1 VRLLLDQ
8 NISRALVHKLA
19 SLYPDSMHVADVG
32 LDSAEDE
39 AVWDYAANNS
49 RLIVSKDSDFSHRS
63 LVVGHPPK
71 VVWVR
76 RGNCSTREIEELL
89 TDRRE
94 DILRFNEDD
103 VASLLVL
110 S

>member
-63 LVVGHPPK
+63 LVLGHPPK

>member
-1 VRLLLDQ
+1 MRLLLDQ

-63 LVVGHPPK
+63 LVLGHPPK

>member
-1 VRLLLDQ
+1 
-8 NISRALVHKLA
+8 
-19 SLYPDSMHVADVG
+19 MHVADVG